1 MADRQAIPSVWPR
14 KPCIALAEQPTNT
27 ATCSR
32 DQSGDRRVI
41 PAQRLDPGCATVIHF
56 EKCPALLSFYTGTP
70 SFTVGGPGHKS
81 LACHKGVYDVLL
93 GRASATLA

>member
-32 DQSGDRRVI
+32 DQRGDRRVI

-70 SFTVGGPGHKS
+70 SFKVGGPGHKS
-81 LACHKGVYDVLL
+81 LACHKGVYEVRL